1 MSNTL
6 KIFIYN
12 ILLAVP
18 SPCSAGHNCS
28 HLCIMTSESTYE
40 CRCPSYG
47 ILVLSSDKST
57 CKSKYGCMPN
67 ILLLMAT
74 KRCVFR
80 LILAYC
86 IHCAFI
92 IDVNGHSFSAWFS
105 YFPTFCERILTQ
117 TTCLLYRVINHV
129 NRQMFL
135 CIDKKSVDF
144 FRIRGVCGVCWQGFR
159 TPWIATTRGR
169 WQREWLQHP
178 GFYCHACGCYI
189 RSTQSASKFCVISG

>member
-1 MSNTL
+1 MNADVHLMVSWCSLLTNLPVKVSTDACQ
-6 KIFIYN
+6 IFYCWW
-12 ILLAVP
+12 LP
-18 SPCSAGHNCS
+18 KG
-28 HLCIMTSESTYE
+28 
-40 CRCPSYG
+40 
-47 ILVLSSDKST
+47 
-57 CKSKYGCMPN
+57 
-67 ILLLMAT
+67 
-74 KRCVFR
+74 VFSGSFWH
-80 LILAYC
+80 IAF
-86 IHCAFI
+86 ICAFI